1 MAKVQFHLNSFKNK
15 HPIGNYKFW
24 FKSSQILQKSER
36 TQKKIMRSAR
46 FLLIYRFKYKKK
58 RHESQSLLEKY
69 LNLPMFFIK
78 ILKHSHDHS
87 LIIVC

>member
-1 MAKVQFHLNSFKNK
+1 MAYVQFHLNSFKNK

-24 FKSSQILQKSER
+24 FKSSRILQKSER
-36 TQKKIMRSAR
+36 TQKIMRTAR
-46 FLLIYRFKYKKK
+46 FLLIYRFKDEKKK

-78 ILKHSHDHS
+78 
-87 LIIVC
+87 